1 MRHPQQQK
9 GAKAQAGS
17 AQDAGN
23 LCDHRKP
30 AKRKEAGGKAKPQRL
45 PACQQTARWLP
56 PASPSSRQEST
67 PPSRVEERMSDNAL
81 KRMTKPHICPS
92 ADTAWLT
99 DRTKGLAHRHEI
111 RCPLG
116 GEGVAEHPPLLTA
129 LPHPQHR
136 AEQNGN
142 KELDKVQKDAGLRA
156 AKHPAAHRR
165 DDKGGPRAAAEREH
179 LLCGRA
185 SRRPCSSRPA
195 IDLAPIG

>member
-1 MRHPQQQK
+1 MRQPQQQK

-45 PACQQTARWLP
+45 PACQQTAVGHLQRAEQQAGEHAALQGGGENVRQRLKKDDKAAHLP
-56 PASPSSRQEST
+56 QRRHRLADRQ
-67 PPSRVEERMSDNAL
+67 D
-81 KRMTKPHICPS
+81 
-92 ADTAWLT
+92 
-99 DRTKGLAHRHEI
+99 KGLAHRHEI

-116 GEGVAEHPPLLTA
+116 GQRVTEHPTLLTA

-136 AEQNGN
+136 AEQNGD

-156 AKHPAAHRR
+156 AKHPAAHRC

-179 LLCGRA
+179 PLCGRA
-185 SRRPCSSRPA
+185 VKA
-195 IDLAPIG
+195 ALFQQAGN